1 MSETGLP
8 LQHWLCTT
16 DELLSTQTVT
26 ELQKDPER
34 FDIVK
39 EVIDELIRTAQREID
54 ALYFYEWDSTEIA
67 FYKELFERQ
76 WRRLEQLSSNNA
88 FAVQESE
95 TTDECTRAISKIL
108 VARQT
113 HLRIYIAVLA
123 TKPVQELPGMQNL
136 LLQEYPPHEHYH
148 LAFGFNPLKSREDP
162 RRIQIE

>member
-8 LQHWLCTT
+8 LQHWLRTT

-95 TTDECTRAISKIL
+95 TTDECTRAMSKIL

-113 HLRIYIAVLA
+113 YLRIYIAVLA
-123 TKPVQELPGMQNL
+123 TKPVQELPGMQDL
-136 LLQEYPPHEHYH
+136 LSKEYPAHEHYH
-148 LAFGFNPLKSREDP
+148 LAFGLTSRRPIGEP
-162 RRIQIE
+162 RSSQME